1 MLCAPFGDVTVFGM
15 VYNKQ
20 IFADN
25 NLEIPTTWDELMEE
39 CETLKEKGI
48 IPVYTSGAADN
59 EWTLQ
64 IISIDS
70 RAKQE
75 IQTPGAAEK
84 LNTHKALW
92 TDMEYEKYALEKQ
105 MELIDKGYTNE
116 TFLSDT
122 YADAQEALITG
133 QAAMYPS
140 ATFITSEIQSI
151 AESDEEFENIG
162 MFVLPSNE
170 ADSDK
175 ALLAPP
181 NGFLIPKGTEKADL
195 VKQLLLELCSPE
207 NHSGIPSVNGVEVDF
222 KGISADVYQMIQE
235 DKTFPEPELLGSAQ
249 SLPKNLQ
256 AMVSGTKTPEE
267 VLESLDGDFDI
278 WAKENN
284 IAEWGY

>member
-1 MLCAPFGDVTVFGM
+1 MKKKLVSGMLTMSMCLGMMAGIPAMAASEEAAVDGAGETISVLCHSSWRTSEANEVFDYVADKCNVVFEFEEVPEGTAGEELIAAKIQSGEVPDILLWQGATTSINVLGDCFEELNRDDWTENYSDAVLDSYKQSYEGKMLCAPFGDVTVFGM

-92 TDMEYEKYALEKQ
+92 TDMEYEKYALE
-105 MELIDKGYTNE
+105 
-116 TFLSDT
+116 
-122 YADAQEALITG
+122 
-133 QAAMYPS
+133 
-140 ATFITSEIQSI
+140 
-151 AESDEEFENIG
+151 
-162 MFVLPSNE
+162 
-170 ADSDK
+170 
-175 ALLAPP
+175 
-181 NGFLIPKGTEKADL
+181 
-195 VKQLLLELCSPE
+195 
-207 NHSGIPSVNGVEVDF
+207 
-222 KGISADVYQMIQE
+222 
-235 DKTFPEPELLGSAQ
+235 
-249 SLPKNLQ
+249 
-256 AMVSGTKTPEE
+256 
-267 VLESLDGDFDI
+267 
-278 WAKENN
+278 
-284 IAEWGY
+284 